1 MSGRP
6 VVVLAGWLGCQ
17 PKALRRY
24 EQLYR
29 QLGFDVLCHIATPG
43 MIVDYTMYKHPI
55 QIPDQWPLSSSTTAT
70 ATPPSSMQDLAW
82 QILGQIHN
90 QQACTW
96 IFHGFSNGG
105 CFLWDQMRR
114 ILMEKDT
121 QEQPAK
127 DVLNYLSS
135 RTKGVVFDSCPAW
148 FAGNPSALRAGL
160 SYCSLEERWGVLL
173 RFGPSV
179 VLYDGRVETQRRN
192 ERCQEFFQ
200 WLHEDP
206 LDIPQLYLA
215 SHDDL
220 LSDFKYIDELIRHRE
235 SVQKSPVV
243 KQIWQSSPHCGHLRT
258 HPKEHTEAIETFV
271 AACLLRAKI

>member
-17 PKALRRY
+17 RKALRRY

-29 QLGFDVLCHIATPG
+29 QLGFDVLFHIATPTT
-43 MIVDYTMYKHPI
+43 IVDYTLHTHPI
-55 QIPDQWPLSSSTTAT
+55 LIPDQWPLSSSTTP
-70 ATPPSSMQDLAW
+70 TPPSMQDLAW
-82 QILGQIHN
+82 QVLGQLHN
-90 QQACTW
+90 LHDQQAW

-114 ILMEKDT
+114 ILMEKDAM
-121 QEQPAK
+121 ELPAQY
-127 DVLNYLSS
+127 VLNALSC

-160 SYCSLEERWGVLL
+160 SYCSWQERLDVLL
-173 RFGPSV
+173 RFGPGV
-179 VLYDGRVETQRRN
+179 VVYDGRVETQQRN
-192 ERCQEFFQ
+192 QRCQEFFQ

-215 SHDDL
+215 GQEDPI
-220 LSDFKYIDELIRHRE
+220 SDYQHVDELIRHRE
-235 SVQKSPVV
+235 SVQKSPVM
-243 KQIWQSSPHCGHLRT
+243 KQIWQSSPHCGHLKA
-258 HPKEHTEAIETFV
+258 HPKEYTEAIETFA
-271 AACLLRAKI
+271 AACLLRARL